1 MPKLPGAGF
10 STDGKQS
17 GCRLESG
24 RDMLHTVVKFGS
36 CNELTVDHIH
46 HLKTNLQCKT
56 CVVFEKA
63 VVDASQD
70 DSLSAKLPCRG
81 PFEASTRLQAR
92 GLLPSQLT
100 RQIFVVIFGSE
111 SQV

>member
-1 MPKLPGAGF
+1 MIGDFRPILEHYAVSFPLIIQRALKILELQAQK
-10 STDGKQS
+10 TRV
-17 GCRLESG
+17 RL
-24 RDMLHTVVKFGS
+24 
-36 CNELTVDHIH
+36 
-46 HLKTNLQCKT
+46 
-56 CVVFEKA
+56 
-63 VVDASQD
+63 SQD

>member
-1 MPKLPGAGF
+1 MQKLPGAGF

-63 VVDASQD
+63 VGYTRYTQEILHQF
-70 DSLSAKLPCRG
+70 LSCLSHTCRNSTVS
-81 PFEASTRLQAR
+81 FENICLRPT
-92 GLLPSQLT
+92 
-100 RQIFVVIFGSE
+100 
-111 SQV
+111 